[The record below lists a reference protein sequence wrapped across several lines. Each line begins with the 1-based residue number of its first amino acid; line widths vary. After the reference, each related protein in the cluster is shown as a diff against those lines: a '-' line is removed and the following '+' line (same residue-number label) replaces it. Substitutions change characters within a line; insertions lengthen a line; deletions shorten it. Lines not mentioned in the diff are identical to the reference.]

1 MDVAG
6 QTDGIAS
13 SGAGASGAPAKGARA
28 ALVLLLT
35 INLFNYIDRYIL
47 AAVEPAIRE
56 DKGIFPE
63 GAGAASA
70 GASARDVMMVAMA
83 KTGLLSTAFLV
94 SYMITAPL
102 FGWLAD
108 RMNRWTMVG
117 LAVGIWS
124 LASGASGLA
133 AAFTG
138 LLITRC
144 FVGIGEA
151 GYGPSAPA
159 MISDLYPIERRG
171 AVLAWFYMA
180 IPVGSALGYVF
191 GGVVGGSLGWRWPFY
206 LVVPPGLI
214 LAGLCFFRGRRVRAP
229 EPPTEP
235 EAKQSKPRAGIVD
248 YLRVLKIRSYALD
261 TAGMAAM
268 TFAIGGFSFWMPAYL
283 VDQAHVGTKGGG
295 GSGSTEHALAK
306 VNFIFGVIMVICGV
320 SSTLLGGWLGDRL
333 RRYMSGSYFIV
344 SAMGILASAVFI
356 VLMMHTPFP
365 MAWVWLFFAVFFLFL
380 NTGPSNAI
388 LANVTRPSVRAAA
401 FAMNILIIHAAGDA
415 ISPPILG
422 AIAGKYGWNRALYL
436 VAWVMVAAA
445 ALWAWGAVYLRRDTE
460 AVEPGSD
467 GATERQ
473 SDEGGGG
480 A

>member
-1 MDVAG
+1 MDAAG
-6 QTDGIAS
+6 QTNGS
-13 SGAGASGAPAKGARA
+13 SVPVTAKGARG

-47 AAVEPAIRE
+47 AAVEPAIRG
-56 DKGIFPE
+56 DRRIFPQ
-63 GAGAASA
+63 GAGEAAA
-70 GASARDVMMVAMA
+70 GASARDLMMVAMA

-94 SYMITAPL
+94 SYMVTAPL

-133 AAFTG
+133 PTFAA

-159 MISDLYPIERRG
+159 MISELYPVERRG

-191 GGVVGGSLGWRWPFY
+191 GGLVGGSLGWRWPFF
-206 LVVPPGLI
+206 LVVPPGVV
-214 LAGLCFFRGRRVRAP
+214 LAALCFYRGRNAAGAGQTVAVRVR
-229 EPPTEP
+229 E
-235 EAKQSKPRAGIVD
+235 KKHRAGVKD
-248 YLRVLKIRSYALD
+248 YLKVLKVRSYVLD

-283 VDQAHVGTKGGG
+283 VDQAHVGAG
-295 GSGSTEHALAK
+295 GSGSVEHALVR

-320 SSTLLGGWLGDRL
+320 TATLLGGWLGDYC
-333 RRYMSGSYFIV
+333 RRYMSGSYFVI
-344 SAMGILASAVFI
+344 SALGILASAVFI
-356 VLMMHTPFP
+356 VLMMHTAFP
-365 MAWVWLFFAVFFLFL
+365 GAWGWLFFAVFFLFL

-388 LANVTRPSVRAAA
+388 LANVTRPAVRAQA
-401 FAMNILIIHAAGDA
+401 FAMNILIIHALGDA

-436 VAWVMVAAA
+436 VAWVMVLAA

-460 AVEPGSD
+460 SAEKTAAV
-467 GATERQ
+467 A
-473 SDEGGGG
+473 EG
-480 A
+480 